1 MTPYQAWYDK
11 IPNIQHLRVFG
22 CLVHIKVM
30 SSHQTKLEDRSLKGV
45 LLGYEEGSKAY
56 RVFDPSK
63 GKVLISRDVVFEEGA
78 SWP

>member
-1 MTPYQAWYDK
+1 
-11 IPNIQHLRVFG
+11 
-22 CLVHIKVM
+22 M
-30 SSHQTKLEDRSLKGV
+30 SSHQMKLEDRSLKGV

-78 SWP
+78 SWPWQNSKKKEESDCTETFSTKVKELGG